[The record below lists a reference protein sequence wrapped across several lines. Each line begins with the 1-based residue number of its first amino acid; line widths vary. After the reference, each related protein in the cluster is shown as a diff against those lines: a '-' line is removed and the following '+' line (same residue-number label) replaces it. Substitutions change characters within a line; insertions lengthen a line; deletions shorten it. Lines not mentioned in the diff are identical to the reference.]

1 MPVLEVVAL
10 LVLFPAL
17 LVVAVMAR
25 SRALQAAGGAVE
37 LSLRLKRPGHG
48 RGWVN
53 GVGRFVDDELRWYRV
68 FSLSLRPRRVL
79 TRGELRVLHRRD
91 PSGAEHLAL
100 MAGAVVMECCGGDG
114 PVELAMQPSAVTGF
128 LAWLEAGPPGST
140 LPSAARS
147 RRPRRAPTARPGRRW
162 RRATG

>member
-1 MPVLEVVAL
+1 MRVLQIALAVLLLAVV
-10 LVLFPAL
+10 LVAA
-17 LVVAVMAR
+17 VAVR
-25 SRALQAAGGAVE
+25 RRGLQAAGGTVE

-79 TRGELRVLHRRD
+79 SRRTLEVVRRRP

-100 MAGAVVMECCGGDG
+100 LEGAVVMECRVGDR

-128 LAWLEAGPPGST
+128 LAWLESRPPGAT
-140 LPSAARS
+140 LPVWTP
-147 RRPRRAPTARPGRRW
+147 RRPA
-162 RRATG
+162 